1 MHIASKSVAVLV
13 SGLVLVLF
21 LMAPPGVQAS
31 ETDRLTHFMVNQSF
45 EVPGKVLQPNTR
57 YVMKLH
63 DLYQNRNVVQVFT
76 DDEKQMLSQFLAIN
90 SERLEPVDKTTF
102 TFIETQQGY
111 PKPIREWFY
120 PGRNIG
126 LEFVY
131 PKDQALEIAKHAS
144 QPVLTT
150 ETALNLHD
158 LGSVTI
164 TAQEP
169 IRGDFG
175 TTATA
180 QNTVTGPSE
189 QAAVNEQNQPAEE
202 QNQTA
207 QAEEQPQIAQN
218 ENQDLDKAEPEVE
231 RTQPAEEANTAES
244 TAPEQT
250 ASNQPQELPRTAGEL
265 PLVGLLGML
274 CLGLGLGLKKAA
286 VRS

>member
-1 MHIASKSVAVLV
+1 MHIATKSVAVLV
-13 SGLVLVLF
+13 SGLIMAAF
-21 LMAPPGVQAS
+21 LMAPPAAQSS

-63 DLYQNRNVVQVFT
+63 DLYQNRNVVQVFS
-76 DDEKQMLSQFLAIN
+76 DDEKHMLTQFIAIN
-90 SERLEPVDKTTF
+90 SERLEPVNKTTF
-102 TFIETQQGY
+102 TFIETQPGY

-131 PKDQALEIAKHAS
+131 PKEQALEIAKHAL

-150 ETALNLHD
+150 ETAVNLHD
-158 LGSVTI
+158 LGTVTI

-180 QNTVTGPSE
+180 TNTGPSAVQEE
-189 QAAVNEQNQPAEE
+189 QKVEEQKQAEVTPPAEE
-202 QNQTA
+202 QT
-207 QAEEQPQIAQN
+207 QIAQ
-218 ENQDLDKAEPEVE
+218 EPQPVTPAPEPEVQQPAPVE
-231 RTQPAEEANTAES
+231 TQPIQTAE
-244 TAPEQT
+244 
-250 ASNQPQELPRTAGEL
+250 NQPKELPKTAGEL
-265 PLVGLLGML
+265 PLVALLGML
-274 CLGLGLGLKKAA
+274 CIGLGLGLKKVSA
-286 VRS
+286 RS

>member
-1 MHIASKSVAVLV
+1 MHIATKSVAVLV
-13 SGLVLVLF
+13 SGLIVAAF
-21 LMAPPGVQAS
+21 LMAPPAGQAS

-45 EVPGKVLQPNTR
+45 EVPGKVLEPNTR

-76 DDEKQMLSQFLAIN
+76 DDEKHLLTQFLAIN

-102 TFIETQQGY
+102 TFIETQPGY
-111 PKPIREWFY
+111 PKPIRDWFY

-131 PKDQALEIAKHAS
+131 PKEQALEIAQHAL

-150 ETALNLHD
+150 ETAINMHD

-180 QNTVTGPSE
+180 RNTGPSVNQPVEE
-189 QAAVNEQNQPAEE
+189 QQQAEVTPPQEVAPPAEE
-202 QNQTA
+202 QT
-207 QAEEQPQIAQN
+207 QIAQ
-218 ENQDLDKAEPEVE
+218 ENQEVTPAPEPEVQ
-231 RTQPAEEANTAES
+231 QPAPAETEPVQTAENR
-244 TAPEQT
+244 PE
-250 ASNQPQELPRTAGEL
+250 ELPKTAGEL

-274 CLGLGLGLKKAA
+274 CVGLGLGLKKVSAG
-286 VRS
+286 S

>member
-1 MHIASKSVAVLV
+1 MHIASKSVVVLV
-13 SGLVLVLF
+13 AGLMLVLF
-21 LMAPPGVQAS
+21 LLAPPAAQAS

-76 DDEKQMLSQFLAIN
+76 DDEKQMLTQFLAIN
-90 SERLEPVDKTTF
+90 SERLEPVNKTTF
-102 TFIETQQGY
+102 MFIETQPGY

-131 PKDQALEIAKHAS
+131 PKEQALEIAKHAT

-150 ETALNLHD
+150 ETAVNLHD

-180 QNTVTGPSE
+180 RNTGPSINQPVEE
-189 QAAVNEQNQPAEE
+189 QKSAEVSQPAEP
-202 QNQTA
+202 
-207 QAEEQPQIAQN
+207 AEEQPQIAQN
-218 ENQDLDKAEPEVE
+218 ESEEVKAPEPEVE
-231 RTQPAEEANTAES
+231 QAKPAESE
-244 TAPEQT
+244 P
-250 ASNQPQELPRTAGEL
+250 
-265 PLVGLLGML
+265 
-274 CLGLGLGLKKAA
+274 
-286 VRS
+286 

>member
-1 MHIASKSVAVLV
+1 MV
-13 SGLVLVLF
+13 VLF
-21 LMAPPGVQAS
+21 LMAPPAAQAS

-45 EVPGKVLQPNTR
+45 EVPGKVLLPNTR

-76 DDEKQMLSQFLAIN
+76 DDEKNMLAQFLAIN
-90 SERLEPVDKTTF
+90 SERLEPVNKTTF
-102 TFIETQQGY
+102 TFIETQPGY

-131 PKDQALEIAKHAS
+131 PKEQALEIAKHAT

-150 ETALNLHD
+150 ETAVNLHD

-180 QNTVTGPSE
+180 RNTGPSINQPVEE
-189 QAAVNEQNQPAEE
+189 QKSAEVSQPAEP
-202 QNQTA
+202 
-207 QAEEQPQIAQN
+207 AEEQPQIAQN
-218 ENQDLDKAEPEVE
+218 ESEEVKAPEPEVE
-231 RTQPAEEANTAES
+231 QAKPAESE
-244 TAPEQT
+244 PVQT
-250 ASNQPQELPRTAGEL
+250 ASNQPQELPKTAGEL

-274 CLGLGLGLKKAA
+274 CLGLGLGLKKVS

>member
-1 MHIASKSVAVLV
+1 MHIATKSVAVLV
-13 SGLVLVLF
+13 SGLIVAAF
-21 LMAPPGVQAS
+21 LMAPPAAQSS

-63 DLYQNRNVVQVFT
+63 DLYQNRNVVQVFS
-76 DDEKQMLSQFLAIN
+76 DDEKHMLTQFIAIN
-90 SERLEPVDKTTF
+90 SERLEPVNKTTF
-102 TFIETQQGY
+102 TFIETQPGY

-131 PKDQALEIAKHAS
+131 PKEQALEIAKHAL

-150 ETALNLHD
+150 ETAVNLHD
-158 LGSVTI
+158 LGTVTI

-180 QNTVTGPSE
+180 TNTGPSAVQEE
-189 QAAVNEQNQPAEE
+189 QKVEEQKQAEVTPPAEE
-202 QNQTA
+202 QT
-207 QAEEQPQIAQN
+207 QIAQ
-218 ENQDLDKAEPEVE
+218 EPQPVTPAPEPEVQQPAPVE
-231 RTQPAEEANTAES
+231 TQPIQTAE
-244 TAPEQT
+244 
-250 ASNQPQELPRTAGEL
+250 NQPKELPKTAGEL
-265 PLVGLLGML
+265 PLVALLGML
-274 CLGLGLGLKKAA
+274 CIGLGLGLKKVSA
-286 VRS
+286 RS

>member
-13 SGLVLVLF
+13 AGLMVVLF
-21 LMAPPGVQAS
+21 LMAPPAAQAS

-45 EVPGKVLQPNTR
+45 EVPGKVLLPNTR

-76 DDEKQMLSQFLAIN
+76 DDEKNMLAQFLAIN
-90 SERLEPVDKTTF
+90 SERLEPVNKTTF
-102 TFIETQQGY
+102 TFIETQPGY

-131 PKDQALEIAKHAS
+131 PKEQALEIAKHAT

-150 ETALNLHD
+150 ETAVNLHD

-180 QNTVTGPSE
+180 QNTGPSINQPVEE
-189 QAAVNEQNQPAEE
+189 QKSAEVSQPAEP
-202 QNQTA
+202 
-207 QAEEQPQIAQN
+207 AEEQPQIAQN
-218 ENQDLDKAEPEVE
+218 ESEEVKAPEPEVE
-231 RTQPAEEANTAES
+231 QAKPAESE
-244 TAPEQT
+244 PVQT
-250 ASNQPQELPRTAGEL
+250 ASNQPQELPKTAGEL

-274 CLGLGLGLKKAA
+274 CLGLGLGLKKVS

>member
-13 SGLVLVLF
+13 SGLVLVF
-21 LMAPPGVQAS
+21 LLMTPPAAQPS
-31 ETDRLTHFMVNQSF
+31 ETDRLTHFMVNQPF

-63 DLYQNRNVVQVFT
+63 DLYQNRNVVQVLT
-76 DDEKQMLSQFLAIN
+76 DDEKHMLTQFLAIN

-102 TFIETQQGY
+102 TFIETQPGY

-131 PKDQALEIAKHAS
+131 PKEQALEIAKHAL
-144 QPVLTT
+144 QPILTT
-150 ETALNLHD
+150 ETAINLHD
-158 LGSVTI
+158 MGSVTI

-180 QNTVTGPSE
+180 QNTGPS
-189 QAAVNEQNQPAEE
+189 VNQPVEE
-202 QNQTA
+202 QK
-207 QAEEQPQIAQN
+207 QAEVTPPTEEQSQIAQN
-218 ENQDLDKAEPEVE
+218 ESQEVTKAREPEVE
-231 RTQPAEEANTAES
+231 PTQPEAAKPAETE
-244 TAPEQT
+244 PVQT
-250 ASNQPQELPRTAGEL
+250 AQNQPQELPKTAGEL

-274 CLGLGLGLKKAA
+274 CLGLGLGLKK
-286 VRS
+286 VSVKS

>member
-13 SGLVLVLF
+13 SGLMLALF
-21 LMAPPGVQAS
+21 LLAPPAVQAS

-57 YVMKLH
+57 YVMKLQ
-63 DLYQNRNVVQVFT
+63 DLYQNRNVVQVYT
-76 DDEKQMLSQFLAIN
+76 DDEKQMLTQFIAIN

-102 TFIETQQGY
+102 TFIETQPGY

-131 PKDQALEIAKHAS
+131 PKEQALEIAKHAT
-144 QPVLTT
+144 QPLLTT
-150 ETALNLHD
+150 ETAVNLHD

-169 IRGDFG
+169 IQGDFG

-180 QNTVTGPSE
+180 QNTVSGPSE
-189 QAAVNEQNQPAEE
+189 QSAVTPPVEQQTAEVTPAPAEE
-202 QNQTA
+202 QTEIA
-207 QAEEQPQIAQN
+207 QAQP
-218 ENQDLDKAEPEVE
+218 ENQEVTTPE
-231 RTQPAEEANTAES
+231 A
-244 TAPEQT
+244 TAPVESEPVQT
-250 ASNQPQELPRTAGEL
+250 ASNQPEELPRTAGEL
-265 PLVGLLGML
+265 PLVGLIGML
-274 CLGLGLGLKKAA
+274 CLGLGLGLKKASA
-286 VRS
+286 RS

>member
-1 MHIASKSVAVLV
+1 MHIATKSVAVLV
-13 SGLVLVLF
+13 SGLIVAAF
-21 LMAPPGVQAS
+21 LMAPPAAQSS

-63 DLYQNRNVVQVFT
+63 DLYQNRNVVQVFS
-76 DDEKQMLSQFLAIN
+76 DDEKHMLTQFIAIN
-90 SERLEPVDKTTF
+90 SERLEPVNKTTF
-102 TFIETQQGY
+102 TFIETQPGY

-131 PKDQALEIAKHAS
+131 PKEQALEIAKHAL

-150 ETALNLHD
+150 ETAVNLHD
-158 LGSVTI
+158 LGTVTI

-180 QNTVTGPSE
+180 TNTGPSVVQEE
-189 QAAVNEQNQPAEE
+189 QKVEEQKQAEVAPPAEE
-202 QNQTA
+202 QT
-207 QAEEQPQIAQN
+207 QIAQEPQPVTPAPQPEVQQPAPVETQPIQTA
-218 ENQDLDKAEPEVE
+218 ENQPK
-231 RTQPAEEANTAES
+231 
-244 TAPEQT
+244 
-250 ASNQPQELPRTAGEL
+250 ELPKTAGEL

-274 CLGLGLGLKKAA
+274 CIGLGLGLKKVSA
-286 VRS
+286 RS

>member
-13 SGLVLVLF
+13 AGLMVVLF
-21 LMAPPGVQAS
+21 LMAPPAAQAS

-45 EVPGKVLQPNTR
+45 EVPGKVLLPNTR

-76 DDEKQMLSQFLAIN
+76 DDEKNMLAQFLAIN
-90 SERLEPVDKTTF
+90 SERLEPVNKTTF
-102 TFIETQQGY
+102 TFIETQPGY

-131 PKDQALEIAKHAS
+131 PKEQALEIAKHAT

-150 ETALNLHD
+150 ETAVNLHD

-164 TAQEP
+164 TAQGP

-180 QNTVTGPSE
+180 QNTRPAINQPVEE
-189 QAAVNEQNQPAEE
+189 QKSAEVSQPAEP
-202 QNQTA
+202 
-207 QAEEQPQIAQN
+207 AEEQPQIAQN
-218 ENQDLDKAEPEVE
+218 ENQEVKAPEPEVE
-231 RTQPAEEANTAES
+231 QAKPAESE
-244 TAPEQT
+244 PVQT
-250 ASNQPQELPRTAGEL
+250 ASNQPQELPKTAGEL

-274 CLGLGLGLKKAA
+274 CLGLGLGLKKVS

>member
-1 MHIASKSVAVLV
+1 MHIASKSVAVFIGGLM
-13 SGLVLVLF
+13 LVLVF
-21 LMAPPGVQAS
+21 FAQPAVQAS
-31 ETDRLTHFMVNQSF
+31 ETDRLTHFMVNQNF

-76 DDEKQMLSQFLAIN
+76 DDEKQMLTQFLAIN

-102 TFIETQQGY
+102 TFIETQPGY

-131 PKDQALEIAKHAS
+131 PKEQALEIARHAKE
-144 QPVLTT
+144 PVLTT
-150 ETALNLHD
+150 ETAINLHH
-158 LGSVTI
+158 LGSVTV

-169 IRGDFG
+169 ITGDFG

-189 QAAVNEQNQPAEE
+189 EATVQQPAV
-202 QNQTA
+202 
-207 QAEEQPQIAQN
+207 EQPHIAQN
-218 ENQDLDKAEPEVE
+218 EEKAEPEVE
-231 RTQPAEEANTAES
+231 RTKPIEPEVAEPTAP
-244 TAPEQT
+244 PEQT
-250 ASNQPQELPRTAGEL
+250 ASAEPSKPEELPKTAGEL
-265 PLVGLLGML
+265 PLVGVLGML
-274 CLGLGLGLKKAA
+274 CLGLGLGLKKIS

>member
-1 MHIASKSVAVLV
+1 MQIASKSVAVLV
-13 SGLVLVLF
+13 SGLVLALF
-21 LMAPPGVQAS
+21 LWAPPAVQAS

-76 DDEKQMLSQFLAIN
+76 DDEKEMLAQFLAVN
-90 SERLEPVDKTTF
+90 SERLEPVNHTTF
-102 TFIETQQGY
+102 TFIETQPGY

-126 LEFVY
+126 LEFIY
-131 PKDQALEIAKHAS
+131 PKEQALEIAKHAN

-150 ETALNLHD
+150 ETAINLHD

-169 IRGDFG
+169 IVGDFG

-189 QAAVNEQNQPAEE
+189 QSVVTPPVEEQTAEVIPPPAEE
-202 QNQTA
+202 QSQIA
-207 QAEEQPQIAQN
+207 QAETPEVTP
-218 ENQDLDKAEPEVE
+218 AEPEPEV
-231 RTQPAEEANTAES
+231 TQPAEAE
-244 TAPEQT
+244 PVQT
-250 ASNQPQELPRTAGEL
+250 ASAEPEELPRTAGEL
-265 PLVGLLGML
+265 PLVALIGML
-274 CLGLGLGLKKAA
+274 CLGLGLGLKKAS

>member
-13 SGLVLVLF
+13 TGLMLVLF
-21 LMAPPGVQAS
+21 LLAPPAAQAS

-63 DLYQNRNVVQVFT
+63 DLYQNRNVVQVYT
-76 DDEKQMLSQFLAIN
+76 DDEKHMLTQFLAIN

-102 TFIETQQGY
+102 TFVETQPGY

-131 PKDQALEIAKHAS
+131 PKEQAREIATHAKE
-144 QPVLTT
+144 PILTT
-150 ETALNLHD
+150 ETAVNLHD
-158 LGSVTI
+158 LGSITV

-169 IRGDFG
+169 ITGDFG

-189 QAAVNEQNQPAEE
+189 ESQVTPPAED
-202 QNQTA
+202 QG
-207 QAEEQPQIAQN
+207 QIAQN
-218 ENQDLDKAEPEVE
+218 EPENQELNQDQNVEKTEPEVDRSKPTE
-231 RTQPAEEANTAES
+231 EPIAE
-244 TAPEQT
+244 APEQT
-250 ASNQPQELPRTAGEL
+250 ASNQPEELPKTAGEL
-265 PLVGLLGML
+265 PLVGLIGML
-274 CLGLGLGLKKAA
+274 CLGLGLGLKKVS

>member
-1 MHIASKSVAVLV
+1 MLA
-13 SGLVLVLF
+13 LF
-21 LMAPPGVQAS
+21 LLAPPAVQAS

-57 YVMKLH
+57 YVMKLQ
-63 DLYQNRNVVQVFT
+63 DLYQNRNVVQVYT
-76 DDEKQMLSQFLAIN
+76 DDEKQMLTQFIAIN
-90 SERLEPVDKTTF
+90 SERLEPVNNTTF
-102 TFIETQQGY
+102 TFIETQPGY

-126 LEFVY
+126 LEFIY
-131 PKDQALEIAKHAS
+131 PKEQALEIAKHAT

-150 ETALNLHD
+150 ETAINLHD

-180 QNTVTGPSE
+180 QNTVSGPSE
-189 QAAVNEQNQPAEE
+189 QSVVTPPVEQQTAEVTPAPAEE
-202 QNQTA
+202 QTEIA
-207 QAEEQPQIAQN
+207 QAQP
-218 ENQDLDKAEPEVE
+218 ENQEVTTPEPEA
-231 RTQPAEEANTAES
+231 TAPAESE
-244 TAPEQT
+244 PVQT
-250 ASNQPQELPRTAGEL
+250 ASNQPEELPRTAGEL
-265 PLVGLLGML
+265 PLVGLIGML
-274 CLGLGLGLKKAA
+274 CLGLGLGLKKAS

>member
-13 SGLVLVLF
+13 AGLMVVLF
-21 LMAPPGVQAS
+21 LMAPPAAQAS

-45 EVPGKVLQPNTR
+45 EVPGKVLLPNTR

-76 DDEKQMLSQFLAIN
+76 DDEKNMLAQFLAIN
-90 SERLEPVDKTTF
+90 SERLEPVNKTTF
-102 TFIETQQGY
+102 TFIETQPGY

-131 PKDQALEIAKHAS
+131 PKEQALEIAKHAT

-150 ETALNLHD
+150 ETAVNLHD

-180 QNTVTGPSE
+180 RNTGPSINQPVEE
-189 QAAVNEQNQPAEE
+189 QKSAEVSQPAEP
-202 QNQTA
+202 
-207 QAEEQPQIAQN
+207 AEEQPQIAQN
-218 ENQDLDKAEPEVE
+218 ESEEVKAPEPEVE
-231 RTQPAEEANTAES
+231 QAKPAESE
-244 TAPEQT
+244 PVQT
-250 ASNQPQELPRTAGEL
+250 ASNQPQELPKTAGEL

-274 CLGLGLGLKKAA
+274 CLGLGLGLKKVS

>member
-13 SGLVLVLF
+13 SGLVLALF
-21 LMAPPGVQAS
+21 LLAPPAVQAS

-76 DDEKQMLSQFLAIN
+76 DDEKEMLAQFLAVN
-90 SERLEPVDKTTF
+90 SERLEPVNQTTF
-102 TFIETQQGY
+102 TFIETQPGY

-126 LEFVY
+126 LEFIY
-131 PKDQALEIAKHAS
+131 PKEQALEIAKHAT

-150 ETALNLHD
+150 ETAINLHD

-169 IRGDFG
+169 IVGDFG

-189 QAAVNEQNQPAEE
+189 QSVVTPPVEEQTAEVIPTPAEE
-202 QNQTA
+202 QS
-207 QAEEQPQIAQN
+207 QIAQT
-218 ENQDLDKAEPEVE
+218 ETPEVTPPEPEV
-231 RTQPAEEANTAES
+231 TQPAETE
-244 TAPEQT
+244 PVQT
-250 ASNQPQELPRTAGEL
+250 ASSEPQELPRTAGEL
-265 PLVGLLGML
+265 PLVALIGML
-274 CLGLGLGLKKAA
+274 CLGLGLGLKKAS